1 MEDKRIQDEEFTEE
15 ELDTLSK
22 LQYTDEE
29 KYNKIMNQIKNN
41 ESFEKI
47 SEGLRFHEPEHES
60 SRHMR

>member
-1 MEDKRIQDEEFTEE
+1 MEDKRIQDE
-15 ELDTLSK
+15 D
-22 LQYTDEE
+22 

-60 SRHMR
+60 SRRMR